1 MLLLSRFSSQ
11 QSGHYSRVG
20 NEKILSF
27 YKVYNI
33 FYHLDETWCKHKT
46 LIIQAFGVNA
56 LEEYAVITNE
66 KVEILM
72 EYIEAKINVMPKAP
86 INIFELVS
94 KCILDTI
101 CEIIT
106 GVNIN
111 VQRNSQNIHAK
122 ALQQ

>member
-11 QSGHYSRVG
+11 QSGHYSGVG